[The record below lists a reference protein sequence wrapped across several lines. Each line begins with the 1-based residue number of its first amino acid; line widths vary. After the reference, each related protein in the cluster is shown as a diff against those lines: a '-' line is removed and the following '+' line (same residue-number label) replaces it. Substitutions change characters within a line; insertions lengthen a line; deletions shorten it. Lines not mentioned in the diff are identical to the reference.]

1 MRRGTAGIATLAAL
15 GILAAAAAAPAGL
28 ASPTATATA
37 DDDSLVAYLPA
48 GKIKV
53 GKQIFYRFQCSTDCQ
68 VTASSTLVLKGP
80 NLGPA
85 VDTGIFSAGEIG
97 VEFLTLNKSARFAI
111 KSHIGASKLRTS
123 ITASNAAGATDT
135 DTRIFRFKR

>member
-1 MRRGTAGIATLAAL
+1 M
-15 GILAAAAAAPAGL
+15 
-28 ASPTATATA
+28 
-37 DDDSLVAYLPA
+37 PA

-53 GKQIFYRFQCSTDCQ
+53 GKRISYRFQCSTACQ

-97 VEFLTLNKSARFAI
+97 LEFLTLNKAARFAI
-111 KSHIGASKLRTS
+111 KSNLGSLQAAHLDHRQRRRRRDGHRHASLPVQALGAL
-123 ITASNAAGATDT
+123 AGGDFTLNGLSS
-135 DTRIFRFKR
+135 RRREK